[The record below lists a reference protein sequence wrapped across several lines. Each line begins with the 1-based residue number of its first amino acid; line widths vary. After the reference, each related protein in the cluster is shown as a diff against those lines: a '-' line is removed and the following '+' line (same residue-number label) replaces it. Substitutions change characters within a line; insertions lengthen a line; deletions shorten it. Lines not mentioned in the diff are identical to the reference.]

1 MIKVGV
7 LMDIFFYE
15 DIHRAELDFPYVDM
29 DMHDIDYCTHYHEE
43 IEIVYVVSGKVC
55 LTVDGN
61 SIDVEKGNIAL
72 VFPYQIHSLT
82 TPEKSHIYIVKI
94 LPSQLDF
101 SRLYIENPV
110 VDEKNESY
118 KKLIELMDVMFEEL
132 KSDPKDLV
140 RPLALRTATG
150 SVLLCIA
157 RLDGIHKVPRD
168 TIIEHNKNIELLKNV
183 NDFLKEHFK
192 DNLTLETVAAAC
204 HLSMYYFAH
213 VFKKAVGTTFLS
225 YLNAF
230 RLEQAKHMI
239 EHGDDS
245 MTHIAMQCGFSS
257 IRTFNRCIYKHYKL
271 TPTEA
276 RIKWKN

>member
-1 MIKVGV
+1 MIKKVIY
-7 LMDIFFYE
+7 MDTYFYE
-15 DIHRAELDFPYVDM
+15 DFHRARLDFPYVDT

-43 IEIVYVVSGKVC
+43 MEIVYVVSGEVA
-55 LTVDGN
+55 LTVDGTVH
-61 SIDVEKGNIAL
+61 SVEKEEIAL

-82 TPEKSHIYIVKI
+82 TPEKSHIYIIKI

-101 SRLYIENPV
+101 SRLYLENPV
-110 VDEKNESY
+110 VSKSNPSYGKLKELMFSMFAELKGDEKD
-118 KKLIELMDVMFEEL
+118 I
-132 KSDPKDLV
+132 V

-157 RLDGIHKVPRD
+157 RLDGIHKVSRD
-168 TIIEHNKNIELLKNV
+168 TILEHNKNIELLKTV
-183 NDFLKEHFK
+183 NDFLKEHFQE
-192 DNLTLETVAAAC
+192 NVSLESVASAC

-213 VFKKAVGTTFLS
+213 VFKKAVGTTFLA

-239 EHGDDS
+239 EHGNES

-257 IRTFNRCIYKHYKL
+257 IRTFNRCFYKHYKL